1 MKNKDHSYIEYI
13 AVIITALLIIVS
25 IFLIIFNYFKKEKIR
40 KYSDYE
46 MLITES
52 TYKYLDNH
60 KDIVEKLKKDYA
72 YINLKVEDLV
82 KDSYLNND
90 IKNPKTKKSALNDKI
105 GITLDE
111 YENISVI
118 YPSKYDSGLFTK
130 NIIKNLSNKEL
141 SLKDILNTTS
151 LSFVYDGKIIDNY
164 LTSENIKLKE
174 EYNLNEIGLYEITYI
189 FKEKEYKTNVIVV
202 DDKAPLI
209 NDITYNKEKYESSIT
224 ISATVSDEDSGLAS
238 YSISKTCKN
247 YQNITSNKIEG
258 EINENGKWYI
268 CVKDLSGNMTKKE
281 INITNIDNTP
291 PVINIGEFD
300 KDNKII
306 TLNDLKTTGHLLEQF
321 MNGSFWNFH
330 YHRQMGMYLWMLLQ
344 FCKKEYGYTPKD
356 WTFQA
361 NIIAVE
367 TTGSNRAS
375 VFNIDSDILNIGRLE
390 FCRLLKMVAYCEING
405 YSDDVT
411 FI

>member
-1 MKNKDHSYIEYI
+1 MKNKDRSYIEYI

-25 IFLIIFNYFKKEKIR
+25 ISLIIFNYFKKEKIR
-40 KYSDYE
+40 KYNDYE

-60 KDIVEKLKKDYA
+60 KDMVEKLKNDYA

-82 KDSYLNND
+82 NDSYLNSD

-111 YENISVI
+111 YENISVT
-118 YPSKYDSGLFTK
+118 YPSKYDSGFFTK

-151 LSFVYDGKIIDNY
+151 LAFVYDGKIIDNY
-164 LTSENIKLKE
+164 LTLDNVKLKE
-174 EYNLNEIGLYEITYI
+174 KYNLDEIGLYEITYI

-209 NDITYNKEKYESSIT
+209 TDINYNKEKYQNSISV
-224 ISATVSDEDSGLAS
+224 SANVADEDSGLAS

-247 YQNITSNKIEG
+247 YQNVTGNKIEG
-258 EINENGKWYI
+258 EINENGLWYI

-306 TLNDLKTTGHLLEQF
+306 KGEITDEESGVVAYAVTKTVSKPT
-321 MNGSFWNFH
+321 SW
-330 YHRQMGMYLWMLLQ
+330 
-344 FCKKEYGYTPKD
+344 
-356 WTFQA
+356 
-361 NIIAVE
+361 II
-367 TTGSNRAS
+367 
-375 VFNIDSDILNIGRLE
+375 IDSTKKFDKLNYQITKKGTYYVWAKDASGNVSRSKAIDLNW
-390 FCRLLKMVAYCEING
+390 VN
-405 YSDDVT
+405 
-411 FI
+411 

>member
-60 KDIVEKLKKDYA
+60 KDIVEKLKNDYA

-82 KDSYLNND
+82 HDSYLNSD
-90 IKNPKTKKSALNDKI
+90 IKNPKTKRSALDDKI

-118 YPSKYDSGLFTK
+118 YPSKYDSGFFTK

-151 LSFVYDGKIIDNY
+151 LAFVYDGKIIDNY
-164 LTSENIKLKE
+164 LTLDNVKLKE
-174 EYNLNEIGLYEITYI
+174 EYNLDEIGLYEITYI

-209 NDITYNKEKYESSIT
+209 TDINYNKEKYQNSIMV
-224 ISATVSDEDSGLAS
+224 SANVADEDSGLAS

-247 YQNITSNKIEG
+247 YQNVTSNKIDG
-258 EINENGKWYI
+258 EINENGLWYI

-306 TLNDLKTTGHLLEQF
+306 KGEITDEESG
-321 MNGSFWNFH
+321 
-330 YHRQMGMYLWMLLQ
+330 
-344 FCKKEYGYTPKD
+344 
-356 WTFQA
+356 
-361 NIIAVE
+361 V
-367 TTGSNRAS
+367 
-375 VFNIDSDILNIGRLE
+375 
-390 FCRLLKMVAYCEING
+390 VAYA
-405 YSDDVT
+405 VT
-411 FI
+411 KTVSKPTSWIIIDNTKKFDKLNYQITKKGTYYVWAKDASGNVSRSKAIDLNWVN

>member
-1 MKNKDHSYIEYI
+1 MKNKDRSYIEYI

-25 IFLIIFNYFKKEKIR
+25 ISLIIFNYFKKEKIR

-46 MLITES
+46 MLITDS

-82 KDSYLNND
+82 NDSYLNND

-111 YENISVI
+111 YENISVT
-118 YPSKYDSGLFTK
+118 YPSKYDSGFFTK

-151 LSFVYDGKIIDNY
+151 LAFVYDGKIIDNY
-164 LTSENIKLKE
+164 LTLDNVKLKE
-174 EYNLNEIGLYEITYI
+174 DYNLDEIGLYKITYI

-209 NDITYNKEKYESSIT
+209 TDINYNKEKYQNSIRV
-224 ISATVSDEDSGLAS
+224 SANVADEDSGLAS

-247 YQNITSNKIEG
+247 YQNVTSNKIEG
-258 EINENGKWYI
+258 EINENGLWYI

-306 TLNDLKTTGHLLEQF
+306 KGEITDEESG
-321 MNGSFWNFH
+321 
-330 YHRQMGMYLWMLLQ
+330 
-344 FCKKEYGYTPKD
+344 
-356 WTFQA
+356 
-361 NIIAVE
+361 V
-367 TTGSNRAS
+367 
-375 VFNIDSDILNIGRLE
+375 
-390 FCRLLKMVAYCEING
+390 VAYA
-405 YSDDVT
+405 VT
-411 FI
+411 KTVSKPTSWIIIDNTKKFDKLNYQITKKGTYYVWGKDASGNVSRSKAIDLNWVN

>member
-1 MKNKDHSYIEYI
+1 MKNKDRSYIEYI

-25 IFLIIFNYFKKEKIR
+25 ISLIIFNYFKKEKIR

-60 KDIVEKLKKDYA
+60 KDIVDKLKNDYA

-82 KDSYLNND
+82 NDSYLNND

-111 YENISVI
+111 YENISVT
-118 YPSKYDSGLFTK
+118 YPSKYDSGFFTK

-151 LSFVYDGKIIDNY
+151 LAFVYDGKIIDNY
-164 LTSENIKLKE
+164 LTLDNVKLKE
-174 EYNLNEIGLYEITYI
+174 EYNLDEIGLYEITYI
-189 FKEKEYKTNVIVV
+189 FKEKEYKANVIVV

-209 NDITYNKEKYESSIT
+209 TDINYNKEKYQNSIRV
-224 ISATVSDEDSGLAS
+224 SANVADEDSGLAS

-247 YQNITSNKIEG
+247 YQNVTGNKIEG
-258 EINENGKWYI
+258 EINENGLWYI

-306 TLNDLKTTGHLLEQF
+306 KGEITDEESG
-321 MNGSFWNFH
+321 
-330 YHRQMGMYLWMLLQ
+330 
-344 FCKKEYGYTPKD
+344 
-356 WTFQA
+356 
-361 NIIAVE
+361 V
-367 TTGSNRAS
+367 
-375 VFNIDSDILNIGRLE
+375 
-390 FCRLLKMVAYCEING
+390 VAYA
-405 YSDDVT
+405 VT
-411 FI
+411 KTVSKPTSWIIIDNTKKFDKLNYQITKKGTYYVWVKDASGNVSRSKAIDLNWVN

>member
-1 MKNKDHSYIEYI
+1 MKNKDRSYIEYI

-60 KDIVEKLKKDYA
+60 KDIVEKLKNDYA

-82 KDSYLNND
+82 HDSYLNSD
-90 IKNPKTKKSALNDKI
+90 IKNPKTKRSALDDKI

-118 YPSKYDSGLFTK
+118 YPSKYDSGFFTK

-151 LSFVYDGKIIDNY
+151 LAFVYDGKIIDNY
-164 LTSENIKLKE
+164 LTLDNVKLKE
-174 EYNLNEIGLYEITYI
+174 EYNLDEIGLYEITYI

-209 NDITYNKEKYESSIT
+209 TDINYNKEKYQNSIMV
-224 ISATVSDEDSGLAS
+224 SANVADEDSGLAS

-247 YQNITSNKIEG
+247 YQNVTSNKIEG
-258 EINENGKWYI
+258 EINENGLWYI

-306 TLNDLKTTGHLLEQF
+306 KGEITDEESG
-321 MNGSFWNFH
+321 
-330 YHRQMGMYLWMLLQ
+330 
-344 FCKKEYGYTPKD
+344 
-356 WTFQA
+356 
-361 NIIAVE
+361 V
-367 TTGSNRAS
+367 
-375 VFNIDSDILNIGRLE
+375 
-390 FCRLLKMVAYCEING
+390 VAYA
-405 YSDDVT
+405 VT
-411 FI
+411 KTVSKPTSWIIIDNTKKFDKLNYQITKKGTYYVWAKDASGNVSRSKAIDLNWVN

>member
-1 MKNKDHSYIEYI
+1 MKNKDRSYIEYI

-25 IFLIIFNYFKKEKIR
+25 ISLIIFNYFKKEKIR
-40 KYSDYE
+40 KYNDYE

-82 KDSYLNND
+82 NDSYLNSD

-111 YENISVI
+111 YENISVK
-118 YPSKYDSGLFTK
+118 YPSKYNSGFFTK

-151 LSFVYDGKIIDNY
+151 LAFVYDGKIIDNY
-164 LTSENIKLKE
+164 LTLDNVKLKE
-174 EYNLNEIGLYEITYI
+174 EYNLDEIGLYEITYI
-189 FKEKEYKTNVIVV
+189 FKEKEYKTNVIVA
-202 DDKAPLI
+202 DDKSPLI
-209 NDITYNKEKYESSIT
+209 TDINYNKEKYQNSIMV
-224 ISATVSDEDSGLAS
+224 SANVADEDSGLAS

-247 YQNITSNKIEG
+247 YQNVTSNKIEG
-258 EINENGKWYI
+258 EINENGLWYI

-306 TLNDLKTTGHLLEQF
+306 KGEITDEESG
-321 MNGSFWNFH
+321 
-330 YHRQMGMYLWMLLQ
+330 
-344 FCKKEYGYTPKD
+344 
-356 WTFQA
+356 
-361 NIIAVE
+361 V
-367 TTGSNRAS
+367 
-375 VFNIDSDILNIGRLE
+375 
-390 FCRLLKMVAYCEING
+390 VAYA
-405 YSDDVT
+405 VT
-411 FI
+411 KTVSKPTSWIIIDNTKKFDKLNYQITKKGTYYVWAKDASGNVSRSKAIDLNWVN

>member
-1 MKNKDHSYIEYI
+1 MKNKDRSYIEYI

-25 IFLIIFNYFKKEKIR
+25 ISLIIFNYFKKEKIR

-46 MLITES
+46 MLITDS

-60 KDIVEKLKKDYA
+60 KDIVEKLKNDYA

-82 KDSYLNND
+82 NDSYLNND

-111 YENISVI
+111 YENISVT
-118 YPSKYDSGLFTK
+118 YPSKYDSGFFTK

-151 LSFVYDGKIIDNY
+151 LAFVYDGKIIDNY
-164 LTSENIKLKE
+164 LTLDNVKLKE
-174 EYNLNEIGLYEITYI
+174 EYNLDEIGLYEITYI

-209 NDITYNKEKYESSIT
+209 TDINYNKEKYQNSIRV
-224 ISATVSDEDSGLAS
+224 SANVADEDSGLAS

-247 YQNITSNKIEG
+247 YQNVTGNKIEG
-258 EINENGKWYI
+258 EINENGLWYI

-306 TLNDLKTTGHLLEQF
+306 KGEITDEESG
-321 MNGSFWNFH
+321 
-330 YHRQMGMYLWMLLQ
+330 
-344 FCKKEYGYTPKD
+344 
-356 WTFQA
+356 
-361 NIIAVE
+361 V
-367 TTGSNRAS
+367 
-375 VFNIDSDILNIGRLE
+375 
-390 FCRLLKMVAYCEING
+390 VAYA
-405 YSDDVT
+405 VT
-411 FI
+411 KTVSKPTSWIIIDNTKKFDKLNYQITKKGTYYVWTKDASGNVSRSKAIDLNWVN

>member
-1 MKNKDHSYIEYI
+1 MKNKDRSYIEYI

-25 IFLIIFNYFKKEKIR
+25 ISLIIFNYFKKEKIR

-60 KDIVEKLKKDYA
+60 KDMVEKLKKDYA

-82 KDSYLNND
+82 NDSYLNSD
-90 IKNPKTKKSALNDKI
+90 IKNPKTKRSALNDKI

-111 YENISVI
+111 YENISVT
-118 YPSKYDSGLFTK
+118 YPSKYDSGFFTK

-151 LSFVYDGKIIDNY
+151 LAFVYDGKIIDNY
-164 LTSENIKLKE
+164 LTLDNVKLKE
-174 EYNLNEIGLYEITYI
+174 EYNLDEIGLYEITYI

-209 NDITYNKEKYESSIT
+209 TDINYNKEKYQNSISV
-224 ISATVSDEDSGLAS
+224 SANVADEDSGLAS

-247 YQNITSNKIEG
+247 YQNVTGNKIEG
-258 EINENGKWYI
+258 EINENGLWYI

-306 TLNDLKTTGHLLEQF
+306 KGEITDEESG
-321 MNGSFWNFH
+321 
-330 YHRQMGMYLWMLLQ
+330 
-344 FCKKEYGYTPKD
+344 
-356 WTFQA
+356 
-361 NIIAVE
+361 V
-367 TTGSNRAS
+367 
-375 VFNIDSDILNIGRLE
+375 
-390 FCRLLKMVAYCEING
+390 VAYA
-405 YSDDVT
+405 VT
-411 FI
+411 KTVSKPTSWIIIDNTKKFDKLNYQITKKGTYYVWAKDASGNVSRSKAIDLNWVN

>member
-258 EINENGKWYI
+258 EINENGK
-268 CVKDLSGNMTKKE
+268 
-281 INITNIDNTP
+281 
-291 PVINIGEFD
+291 
-300 KDNKII
+300 
-306 TLNDLKTTGHLLEQF
+306 
-321 MNGSFWNFH
+321 
-330 YHRQMGMYLWMLLQ
+330 
-344 FCKKEYGYTPKD
+344 
-356 WTFQA
+356 
-361 NIIAVE
+361 
-367 TTGSNRAS
+367 
-375 VFNIDSDILNIGRLE
+375 
-390 FCRLLKMVAYCEING
+390 
-405 YSDDVT
+405 
-411 FI
+411 

>member
-1 MKNKDHSYIEYI
+1 MKNKDRSYIEYI

-60 KDIVEKLKKDYA
+60 KDIVEKLKNDYA

-82 KDSYLNND
+82 HDSYLNSD
-90 IKNPKTKKSALNDKI
+90 IKNPKTKRSALDDKI

-118 YPSKYDSGLFTK
+118 YPSKYDSGFFTK

-151 LSFVYDGKIIDNY
+151 LAFVYDGKIIDNY
-164 LTSENIKLKE
+164 LTLDNVKLKE
-174 EYNLNEIGLYEITYI
+174 EYNLDEIGLYEITYI

-209 NDITYNKEKYESSIT
+209 TDINYNKEKYQNSIRV
-224 ISATVSDEDSGLAS
+224 SANVADEDSGLAS

-247 YQNITSNKIEG
+247 YQNVTGNKIEG
-258 EINENGKWYI
+258 EINENGLWYI

-306 TLNDLKTTGHLLEQF
+306 KGEITDEESG
-321 MNGSFWNFH
+321 
-330 YHRQMGMYLWMLLQ
+330 
-344 FCKKEYGYTPKD
+344 
-356 WTFQA
+356 
-361 NIIAVE
+361 V
-367 TTGSNRAS
+367 
-375 VFNIDSDILNIGRLE
+375 
-390 FCRLLKMVAYCEING
+390 VAYA
-405 YSDDVT
+405 VT
-411 FI
+411 KTVSKPTSWIIIDNTKKFDKLNYQITKKGTYYVWAKDASGNVSRSKAIDLNWVN

>member
-1 MKNKDHSYIEYI
+1 MKNKDRSYIEYI

-60 KDIVEKLKKDYA
+60 KDIVEKLKNDYA

-82 KDSYLNND
+82 HDSYLNSD
-90 IKNPKTKKSALNDKI
+90 IKNPKTKRSALDDKI

-118 YPSKYDSGLFTK
+118 YPSKYDSGFFTK

-151 LSFVYDGKIIDNY
+151 LAFVYDGKIIDNY
-164 LTSENIKLKE
+164 LTLDNVKLKE
-174 EYNLNEIGLYEITYI
+174 EYNLDEIGLYEITYI
-189 FKEKEYKTNVIVV
+189 FKEEEYKTNVIVV

-209 NDITYNKEKYESSIT
+209 TDINYNKEKYQNSISV
-224 ISATVSDEDSGLAS
+224 SANVADEDSGLAS

-247 YQNITSNKIEG
+247 YQNVTSNKIEG
-258 EINENGKWYI
+258 EINENGLWYI

-306 TLNDLKTTGHLLEQF
+306 KGEITDEESG
-321 MNGSFWNFH
+321 
-330 YHRQMGMYLWMLLQ
+330 
-344 FCKKEYGYTPKD
+344 
-356 WTFQA
+356 
-361 NIIAVE
+361 V
-367 TTGSNRAS
+367 
-375 VFNIDSDILNIGRLE
+375 
-390 FCRLLKMVAYCEING
+390 VAYA
-405 YSDDVT
+405 VT
-411 FI
+411 KTVSKPTSWIIIDNTKKFDKLNYQITKKGTYYVWAKDASGNVSRSKAIDLNWVN

>member
-1 MKNKDHSYIEYI
+1 MKNKDRSYIEYI

-60 KDIVEKLKKDYA
+60 KDIVEKLKNDYA

-82 KDSYLNND
+82 RDSYLNSD
-90 IKNPKTKKSALNDKI
+90 IKNPKTKRSALDDKI

-118 YPSKYDSGLFTK
+118 YPSKYDSGFFTK

-151 LSFVYDGKIIDNY
+151 LAFVYDGKIIDNY
-164 LTSENIKLKE
+164 LTLDNVKLKE
-174 EYNLNEIGLYEITYI
+174 EYNLDEIGLYEITYI

-209 NDITYNKEKYESSIT
+209 TDINYNKEKYQNSISV
-224 ISATVSDEDSGLAS
+224 SANVADEDSGLAS

-247 YQNITSNKIEG
+247 YQNVTSNKIDG
-258 EINENGKWYI
+258 EINENGLWYI

-306 TLNDLKTTGHLLEQF
+306 KGEITDEESG
-321 MNGSFWNFH
+321 
-330 YHRQMGMYLWMLLQ
+330 
-344 FCKKEYGYTPKD
+344 
-356 WTFQA
+356 
-361 NIIAVE
+361 V
-367 TTGSNRAS
+367 
-375 VFNIDSDILNIGRLE
+375 
-390 FCRLLKMVAYCEING
+390 VAYA
-405 YSDDVT
+405 VT
-411 FI
+411 KTVSKPTSWIIIDNAKKFDKLNYQITKKGTYYVWAKDASGNVSRSKAIDLNWVN

>member
-1 MKNKDHSYIEYI
+1 MKNKDRSYIEYI

-60 KDIVEKLKKDYA
+60 KDIVEKLKNDYA

-82 KDSYLNND
+82 HDSYLNSD
-90 IKNPKTKKSALNDKI
+90 IKNPKTKRSALDDKI

-118 YPSKYDSGLFTK
+118 YPSKYDSGFFTK

-151 LSFVYDGKIIDNY
+151 LAFVYDGKIIDNY
-164 LTSENIKLKE
+164 LTLDNVKLKE
-174 EYNLNEIGLYEITYI
+174 EYNLDEIGLYEITYI

-209 NDITYNKEKYESSIT
+209 TDINYNKEKYQNSISV
-224 ISATVSDEDSGLAS
+224 SANVADEDSGLAS

-247 YQNITSNKIEG
+247 YQNVTGNKIEG
-258 EINENGKWYI
+258 EINENGLWYI

-306 TLNDLKTTGHLLEQF
+306 KGEITDEESG
-321 MNGSFWNFH
+321 
-330 YHRQMGMYLWMLLQ
+330 
-344 FCKKEYGYTPKD
+344 
-356 WTFQA
+356 
-361 NIIAVE
+361 V
-367 TTGSNRAS
+367 
-375 VFNIDSDILNIGRLE
+375 
-390 FCRLLKMVAYCEING
+390 VAYA
-405 YSDDVT
+405 VT
-411 FI
+411 KTVSKPTSWIIIDNTKKFDKLNYQITKKGTYYVWAKDASGNVSRSKAIDLNWVN

>member
-1 MKNKDHSYIEYI
+1 MKNKDRSYIEYI

-25 IFLIIFNYFKKEKIR
+25 ISLIIFNYFKKEKIR

-46 MLITES
+46 MLITDS

-82 KDSYLNND
+82 NDSYLNND

-111 YENISVI
+111 YENISVT
-118 YPSKYDSGLFTK
+118 YPSKYDSGFFTK

-151 LSFVYDGKIIDNY
+151 LAFVYDGKIIDNY
-164 LTSENIKLKE
+164 LTLDNVKLKE
-174 EYNLNEIGLYEITYI
+174 KYNLDEIGLYEITYI

-202 DDKAPLI
+202 DDRAPLI
-209 NDITYNKEKYESSIT
+209 TDINYNKEKYQNSIMV
-224 ISATVSDEDSGLAS
+224 SANVADEDSGLAS

-247 YQNITSNKIEG
+247 YQNVTGNKIEG
-258 EINENGKWYI
+258 EINENGLWYI

-306 TLNDLKTTGHLLEQF
+306 KGEITDEESG
-321 MNGSFWNFH
+321 
-330 YHRQMGMYLWMLLQ
+330 
-344 FCKKEYGYTPKD
+344 
-356 WTFQA
+356 
-361 NIIAVE
+361 V
-367 TTGSNRAS
+367 
-375 VFNIDSDILNIGRLE
+375 
-390 FCRLLKMVAYCEING
+390 VAYA
-405 YSDDVT
+405 VT
-411 FI
+411 KTVSKPTSWIIIDNTKKFDKLNYQITKKGTYYVWAKDASGNVSRSKAIDLNWVN

>member
-1 MKNKDHSYIEYI
+1 MKNKDRSYIEYI

-25 IFLIIFNYFKKEKIR
+25 ISLIIFNYFKKEKIR

-60 KDIVEKLKKDYA
+60 KDIVEKLKNDYA

-82 KDSYLNND
+82 NDSYLNSD
-90 IKNPKTKKSALNDKI
+90 IKNPKTKKSALDDKI

-111 YENISVI
+111 YENISVT
-118 YPSKYDSGLFTK
+118 YPSKYDSGFFTK

-151 LSFVYDGKIIDNY
+151 LAFVYDGKIIDNY
-164 LTSENIKLKE
+164 LTLDNVKLKE
-174 EYNLNEIGLYEITYI
+174 EYNLDEIGLYEITYI
-189 FKEKEYKTNVIVV
+189 FKEKEYKTNVIVA

-209 NDITYNKEKYESSIT
+209 TDINYNKEKYQNSISV
-224 ISATVSDEDSGLAS
+224 SANVADEDSGLAS

-247 YQNITSNKIEG
+247 YQNVTGNKIEG
-258 EINENGKWYI
+258 EINENGLWYI

-306 TLNDLKTTGHLLEQF
+306 KGEITDEESG
-321 MNGSFWNFH
+321 
-330 YHRQMGMYLWMLLQ
+330 
-344 FCKKEYGYTPKD
+344 
-356 WTFQA
+356 
-361 NIIAVE
+361 V
-367 TTGSNRAS
+367 
-375 VFNIDSDILNIGRLE
+375 
-390 FCRLLKMVAYCEING
+390 VAYA
-405 YSDDVT
+405 VT
-411 FI
+411 KTVSKPTSWIIIDNTKKFDKLNYQITKKGTYYVWAKDASGNVSRSKAIDLNWVN

>member
-60 KDIVEKLKKDYA
+60 KDIVEKLKNDYA

-82 KDSYLNND
+82 HDSYLNSD
-90 IKNPKTKKSALNDKI
+90 IKNPKTKRSALDDKI

-118 YPSKYDSGLFTK
+118 YPSKYDSGFFTK

-151 LSFVYDGKIIDNY
+151 LAFVYDGKIIDNY
-164 LTSENIKLKE
+164 LTLDNVKLKE
-174 EYNLNEIGLYEITYI
+174 EYNLDEIGLYEITYI

-209 NDITYNKEKYESSIT
+209 TDINYNKEKYQNSIMV
-224 ISATVSDEDSGLAS
+224 SANVADEDSGLAS

-247 YQNITSNKIEG
+247 YQNVTSNKIEG
-258 EINENGKWYI
+258 EINENGLWYI

-306 TLNDLKTTGHLLEQF
+306 KGEITDEESG
-321 MNGSFWNFH
+321 
-330 YHRQMGMYLWMLLQ
+330 
-344 FCKKEYGYTPKD
+344 
-356 WTFQA
+356 
-361 NIIAVE
+361 V
-367 TTGSNRAS
+367 
-375 VFNIDSDILNIGRLE
+375 
-390 FCRLLKMVAYCEING
+390 VAYA
-405 YSDDVT
+405 VT
-411 FI
+411 KTVSKPTSWIIIDNTKKFDKLNYQITKKGTYYVWAKDASGNVSRSKAIDLNWVN

>member
-1 MKNKDHSYIEYI
+1 MKNKDRSYIEYI

-60 KDIVEKLKKDYA
+60 KDIVEKLKNDYA

-82 KDSYLNND
+82 HDSYLNSD
-90 IKNPKTKKSALNDKI
+90 IKNPKTKRSALDDKI

-111 YENISVI
+111 YENVSVI
-118 YPSKYDSGLFTK
+118 YPSKYDSGFFTK

-151 LSFVYDGKIIDNY
+151 LAFVYDGKIIDNY
-164 LTSENIKLKE
+164 LTLDNVKLKE
-174 EYNLNEIGLYEITYI
+174 EYNLDEIGLYEITYI

-209 NDITYNKEKYESSIT
+209 TDINYNKEKYQNSISV
-224 ISATVSDEDSGLAS
+224 SANVADEDSGLAS

-247 YQNITSNKIEG
+247 YQNVTSNKIEG
-258 EINENGKWYI
+258 EINENGLWYI

-306 TLNDLKTTGHLLEQF
+306 KGEITDEESG
-321 MNGSFWNFH
+321 
-330 YHRQMGMYLWMLLQ
+330 
-344 FCKKEYGYTPKD
+344 
-356 WTFQA
+356 
-361 NIIAVE
+361 V
-367 TTGSNRAS
+367 
-375 VFNIDSDILNIGRLE
+375 
-390 FCRLLKMVAYCEING
+390 VAYA
-405 YSDDVT
+405 VT
-411 FI
+411 KTVSKPTSWIIIDNTKKFDKLNYQITKKGTYYVWAKDASGNVSRSKAIDLNWVN

>member
-1 MKNKDHSYIEYI
+1 MKNKDRSYIEYI

-60 KDIVEKLKKDYA
+60 KDIVEKLKNDYA

-82 KDSYLNND
+82 HDSYLNSD
-90 IKNPKTKKSALNDKI
+90 IKNPKTKRSALDDKI

-111 YENISVI
+111 YENVSVI
-118 YPSKYDSGLFTK
+118 YPSKYDSGFFTK

-151 LSFVYDGKIIDNY
+151 LAFVYDGKIIDNY
-164 LTSENIKLKE
+164 LTLDNVKLKE
-174 EYNLNEIGLYEITYI
+174 EYNLDEIGLYEITYI
-189 FKEKEYKTNVIVV
+189 FKEEEYKTNVIVV

-209 NDITYNKEKYESSIT
+209 TDINYNKEKYQNSIMV
-224 ISATVSDEDSGLAS
+224 SANVADEDSGLAS

-247 YQNITSNKIEG
+247 YQNVTSNKIEG
-258 EINENGKWYI
+258 EINENGLWYI

-306 TLNDLKTTGHLLEQF
+306 KGEITDEESG
-321 MNGSFWNFH
+321 
-330 YHRQMGMYLWMLLQ
+330 
-344 FCKKEYGYTPKD
+344 
-356 WTFQA
+356 
-361 NIIAVE
+361 V
-367 TTGSNRAS
+367 
-375 VFNIDSDILNIGRLE
+375 
-390 FCRLLKMVAYCEING
+390 VAYA
-405 YSDDVT
+405 VT
-411 FI
+411 KTVSKPTSWIIIDNTKKFDKLNYQITKKGTYYVWAKDASENVSRSKAIDLNWVN

>member
-1 MKNKDHSYIEYI
+1 MKNKDRSYIEYI

-60 KDIVEKLKKDYA
+60 KDIVEKLKNDYA

-82 KDSYLNND
+82 HDSYLNSD
-90 IKNPKTKKSALNDKI
+90 IKNPKTKRSALDDKI
-105 GITLDE
+105 GVTLDE

-118 YPSKYDSGLFTK
+118 YPSKYDSGFFTK

-151 LSFVYDGKIIDNY
+151 LAFVYDGKIIDNY
-164 LTSENIKLKE
+164 LTLDNVKLKE
-174 EYNLNEIGLYEITYI
+174 EYNLDEIGLYEITYI
-189 FKEKEYKTNVIVV
+189 FKEEEYKTNVIVV

-209 NDITYNKEKYESSIT
+209 TDINYNKEKYQNSIMV
-224 ISATVSDEDSGLAS
+224 SANVADEDSGLAS

-247 YQNITSNKIEG
+247 YQNVTSNKIEG
-258 EINENGKWYI
+258 EINENGLWYI

-306 TLNDLKTTGHLLEQF
+306 KGEITDEESG
-321 MNGSFWNFH
+321 
-330 YHRQMGMYLWMLLQ
+330 
-344 FCKKEYGYTPKD
+344 
-356 WTFQA
+356 
-361 NIIAVE
+361 V
-367 TTGSNRAS
+367 
-375 VFNIDSDILNIGRLE
+375 
-390 FCRLLKMVAYCEING
+390 VAYA
-405 YSDDVT
+405 VT
-411 FI
+411 KTVSKPTSWIIIDNTKKFDKLNYQITKKGTYYVWAKDASGNVSRSKAIDLNWVN

>member
-1 MKNKDHSYIEYI
+1 MKNKDRSYIEYI

-40 KYSDYE
+40 KYNDYE

-60 KDIVEKLKKDYA
+60 KDIVEKLKNDYA
-72 YINLKVEDLV
+72 YINLKVGDLV
-82 KDSYLNND
+82 HDSYLNSD
-90 IKNPKTKKSALNDKI
+90 IKNPKTKRSALDDKI

-111 YENISVI
+111 YENVSVI
-118 YPSKYDSGLFTK
+118 YPSKYDSGFFTK

-151 LSFVYDGKIIDNY
+151 LAFVYDGKIIDNY
-164 LTSENIKLKE
+164 LTLDNVKLKE
-174 EYNLNEIGLYEITYI
+174 EYNLDEIGLYEITYI
-189 FKEKEYKTNVIVV
+189 FKEEEYKTNVIVV

-209 NDITYNKEKYESSIT
+209 TDINYNKEKYQNSIMV
-224 ISATVSDEDSGLAS
+224 SANVADEDSGLAS

-247 YQNITSNKIEG
+247 YQNVTSNKIEG
-258 EINENGKWYI
+258 EINENGLWYI

-306 TLNDLKTTGHLLEQF
+306 KGEITDEESG
-321 MNGSFWNFH
+321 
-330 YHRQMGMYLWMLLQ
+330 
-344 FCKKEYGYTPKD
+344 
-356 WTFQA
+356 
-361 NIIAVE
+361 V
-367 TTGSNRAS
+367 
-375 VFNIDSDILNIGRLE
+375 
-390 FCRLLKMVAYCEING
+390 VAYA
-405 YSDDVT
+405 VT
-411 FI
+411 KTVSKPTSWIIIDNTKKFDKLNYQITKKGTYYVWAKDASGNVSRSKAIDLNWVN

>member
-1 MKNKDHSYIEYI
+1 MKNKDRSYIEYI

-60 KDIVEKLKKDYA
+60 KDIVEKLKNDYA

-82 KDSYLNND
+82 HDSYLNSD
-90 IKNPKTKKSALNDKI
+90 IKNPKTKRSALDDKI

-111 YENISVI
+111 YENVSVI
-118 YPSKYDSGLFTK
+118 YPSKYDSGFFTK

-151 LSFVYDGKIIDNY
+151 LAFVYDGKIIDNY
-164 LTSENIKLKE
+164 LTLDNVKLKE
-174 EYNLNEIGLYEITYI
+174 EYNLDEIGLYEITYI

-209 NDITYNKEKYESSIT
+209 TDINYNKEKYQNSISV
-224 ISATVSDEDSGLAS
+224 SANVADEDSGLAS

-247 YQNITSNKIEG
+247 YQNVTSNKIEG
-258 EINENGKWYI
+258 EINENGLWYI

-306 TLNDLKTTGHLLEQF
+306 KGEITDEESG
-321 MNGSFWNFH
+321 
-330 YHRQMGMYLWMLLQ
+330 
-344 FCKKEYGYTPKD
+344 
-356 WTFQA
+356 
-361 NIIAVE
+361 V
-367 TTGSNRAS
+367 
-375 VFNIDSDILNIGRLE
+375 
-390 FCRLLKMVAYCEING
+390 VAYA
-405 YSDDVT
+405 VT
-411 FI
+411 KTVSKPTSWIIIENTKKFDKLNYQITKKGTYYVWAKDASGNVSRSKAIDLNWVN

>member
-1 MKNKDHSYIEYI
+1 MKNKDRSYIEYI

-60 KDIVEKLKKDYA
+60 KDIVEKLKNDYA

-82 KDSYLNND
+82 HDSYLNSD
-90 IKNPKTKKSALNDKI
+90 IKNPKTKRSALDDKI

-111 YENISVI
+111 YENVSVI
-118 YPSKYDSGLFTK
+118 YPSKYDSGFFTK

-141 SLKDILNTTS
+141 SLKDILNKTS
-151 LSFVYDGKIIDNY
+151 LAFVYDGKIIDNY
-164 LTSENIKLKE
+164 LTLDNVKLKE
-174 EYNLNEIGLYEITYI
+174 EYNLDEIGLYEITYI

-209 NDITYNKEKYESSIT
+209 TDINYNKEKYQNSISV
-224 ISATVSDEDSGLAS
+224 SANVADEDSGLAS

-247 YQNITSNKIEG
+247 YQNVTSNKIEG
-258 EINENGKWYI
+258 EINENGLWYI

-306 TLNDLKTTGHLLEQF
+306 KGEITDEESG
-321 MNGSFWNFH
+321 
-330 YHRQMGMYLWMLLQ
+330 
-344 FCKKEYGYTPKD
+344 
-356 WTFQA
+356 
-361 NIIAVE
+361 V
-367 TTGSNRAS
+367 
-375 VFNIDSDILNIGRLE
+375 
-390 FCRLLKMVAYCEING
+390 VAYA
-405 YSDDVT
+405 VT
-411 FI
+411 KTVSKPTSLIIIDNTKKFDKLNYQITKTGTYYVWAKDASGNVSRSKAIDLNWVN

>member
-1 MKNKDHSYIEYI
+1 MKNKDRSYIEYI

-60 KDIVEKLKKDYA
+60 KDIVEKLKNDYA

-82 KDSYLNND
+82 HDSYLNSD
-90 IKNPKTKKSALNDKI
+90 IKNPKTKRSALDDKI

-118 YPSKYDSGLFTK
+118 YPSKYDSGFFTK

-151 LSFVYDGKIIDNY
+151 LAFVYDGKIIDNY
-164 LTSENIKLKE
+164 LTLDNVKLKE
-174 EYNLNEIGLYEITYI
+174 EYNLDEIGLYEITYI

-209 NDITYNKEKYESSIT
+209 TDVNYNKEKYQNSISV
-224 ISATVSDEDSGLAS
+224 SANVADEDSGLAS

-247 YQNITSNKIEG
+247 YQNVTSNKIEG
-258 EINENGKWYI
+258 EINENGLWYI

-306 TLNDLKTTGHLLEQF
+306 KGEITDEESG
-321 MNGSFWNFH
+321 
-330 YHRQMGMYLWMLLQ
+330 
-344 FCKKEYGYTPKD
+344 
-356 WTFQA
+356 
-361 NIIAVE
+361 V
-367 TTGSNRAS
+367 
-375 VFNIDSDILNIGRLE
+375 
-390 FCRLLKMVAYCEING
+390 VAYAITKTVSKPTSWIIIDNTKKFDKLNYQITKKG
-405 YSDDVT
+405 TYYVWAKDASGNVSRSKAIDLNWVN
-411 FI
+411 

>member
-1 MKNKDHSYIEYI
+1 MRNKDRSYIEYI

-46 MLITES
+46 MLITDS

-60 KDIVEKLKKDYA
+60 KDIVEKLKNDYA

-82 KDSYLNND
+82 NDSYLNND

-111 YENISVI
+111 YENISVT
-118 YPSKYDSGLFTK
+118 YPSKYDSGFFTK

-151 LSFVYDGKIIDNY
+151 LAFVYDGKIIDNY
-164 LTSENIKLKE
+164 LTLDNVKLKE
-174 EYNLNEIGLYEITYI
+174 EYNLDEIGLYEITYI

-209 NDITYNKEKYESSIT
+209 TDINYNKEKYQNSIRV
-224 ISATVSDEDSGLAS
+224 SANIADEDSGLAS

-247 YQNITSNKIEG
+247 YQNVTGNKIDG
-258 EINENGKWYI
+258 EINENGLWYI

-306 TLNDLKTTGHLLEQF
+306 KGEITDEESG
-321 MNGSFWNFH
+321 
-330 YHRQMGMYLWMLLQ
+330 
-344 FCKKEYGYTPKD
+344 
-356 WTFQA
+356 
-361 NIIAVE
+361 V
-367 TTGSNRAS
+367 
-375 VFNIDSDILNIGRLE
+375 
-390 FCRLLKMVAYCEING
+390 VAYA
-405 YSDDVT
+405 VT
-411 FI
+411 KTVSKPTSWIIIDNTKKFDKLNYQITKKGTYYVWAKDASGNVSRSKAIDLNWVN

>member
-60 KDIVEKLKKDYA
+60 KDIVEKLKNDYA

-82 KDSYLNND
+82 HDSYLNSD
-90 IKNPKTKKSALNDKI
+90 IKNPKTKRSALDDKI
-105 GITLDE
+105 GVTLDE

-118 YPSKYDSGLFTK
+118 YPSKYDSGFFTK

-151 LSFVYDGKIIDNY
+151 LAFVYDGKIIDNY
-164 LTSENIKLKE
+164 LTLDNVKLKE
-174 EYNLNEIGLYEITYI
+174 EYNLDEIGLYEITYI
-189 FKEKEYKTNVIVV
+189 FKEEEYKTNVIVV

-209 NDITYNKEKYESSIT
+209 TDINYNKEKYQNSIMV
-224 ISATVSDEDSGLAS
+224 SANVADEDSGLAS

-247 YQNITSNKIEG
+247 YQNVTSNKIEG
-258 EINENGKWYI
+258 EINENGLWYI

-306 TLNDLKTTGHLLEQF
+306 KGEITDEESG
-321 MNGSFWNFH
+321 
-330 YHRQMGMYLWMLLQ
+330 
-344 FCKKEYGYTPKD
+344 
-356 WTFQA
+356 
-361 NIIAVE
+361 V
-367 TTGSNRAS
+367 
-375 VFNIDSDILNIGRLE
+375 
-390 FCRLLKMVAYCEING
+390 VAYA
-405 YSDDVT
+405 VT
-411 FI
+411 KTVSKPTSWIIIDNTKKFDKLNYQITKKGTYYVWAKDASENVSRSKAIDLNWVN

>member
-1 MKNKDHSYIEYI
+1 MKNKDRSYIEYI

-60 KDIVEKLKKDYA
+60 KDIVEKLKNDYA

-82 KDSYLNND
+82 HDSYLNSD
-90 IKNPKTKKSALNDKI
+90 IKNPKTKRSALDDKI

-118 YPSKYDSGLFTK
+118 YPSKYDSGFFTK

-151 LSFVYDGKIIDNY
+151 LAFVYDGKIIDNY
-164 LTSENIKLKE
+164 LTLDNVKLKD
-174 EYNLNEIGLYEITYI
+174 EYNLDEIGLYEITYI

-209 NDITYNKEKYESSIT
+209 TDINYNKEKYQNSISV
-224 ISATVSDEDSGLAS
+224 SANVADEDSGLAS

-247 YQNITSNKIEG
+247 YQNVTGNKIEG
-258 EINENGKWYI
+258 EINENGLWYI

-306 TLNDLKTTGHLLEQF
+306 KGEITDEESG
-321 MNGSFWNFH
+321 
-330 YHRQMGMYLWMLLQ
+330 
-344 FCKKEYGYTPKD
+344 
-356 WTFQA
+356 
-361 NIIAVE
+361 V
-367 TTGSNRAS
+367 
-375 VFNIDSDILNIGRLE
+375 
-390 FCRLLKMVAYCEING
+390 VAYA
-405 YSDDVT
+405 VT
-411 FI
+411 KTVSKPTSWIIIDNTKKFDKLNYQITKKGTYYVWAKDASGNVSRSKAIDLNWVN